1 MSKFN
6 QLDRDFSNLLNF
18 FYFILFYFSKTKQL
32 ISVVGS
38 TDMKDEIWYCVVI
51 QDQASLKSG
60 EDLKAFPK
68 SVWCNRVDS
77 NDVPKR

>member
-6 QLDRDFSNLLNF
+6 QLDRNFSNLLIFNLF
-18 FYFILFYFSKTKQL
+18 FFIFFSKTKQL

-51 QDQASLKSG
+51 QDQTSIKSG

-68 SVWCNRVDS
+68 SV
-77 NDVPKR
+77 